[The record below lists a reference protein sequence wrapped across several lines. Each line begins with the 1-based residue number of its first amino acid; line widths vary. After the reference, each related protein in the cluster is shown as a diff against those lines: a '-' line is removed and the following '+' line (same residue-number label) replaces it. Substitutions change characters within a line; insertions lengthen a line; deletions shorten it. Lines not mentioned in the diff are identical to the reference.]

1 MDPGRILED
10 LWDYLLEVGWRMFF
24 WGTLVV
30 VGTVSAFG
38 ALLAGNY
45 RDFLWSA
52 GITVGLPLMWS
63 IVFYFGFPGRKKSDD
78 ERST

>member
-38 ALLAGNY
+38 AP
-45 RDFLWSA
+45 F
-52 GITVGLPLMWS
+52 
-63 IVFYFGFPGRKKSDD
+63 
-78 ERST
+78 